1 MASVTSKPSLKGTA
15 TPSHAVSRT
24 SELLSCARTALKI
37 AKVRN
42 PPPSPHDWWFIEA
55 SELELHQEQNHSQ
68 HQQQSHPQISVLSED
83 GLTLLRAMQV
93 SLETLQLLVKRRG
106 HVNDPTHEIASCT
119 QQLETD
125 AKELSTIV
133 EQLKA
138 FRSTGQHQKHLTLVA
153 EWLQSTA
160 LQHTA
165 RLKEILK
172 VRGTV
177 LADQAQRR
185 KLWNP
190 QPVKVVGASTATQKT
205 LQESPL
211 FTVTTSKPNGRIS
224 ARNGRVAPTRHGS
237 FNGASSGVAATLAGN
252 DAAGTVSAP
261 TSSFGGSGYGG
272 GSSTGYGGYYGAAA
286 TSAANMGIRQRRPNA
301 SNSSN
306 NNNGTLVNSEVAA
319 VQEQVQ
325 VRHEKRQTQTRL
337 EHAKQAEKSLAELS
351 TLFGKMSN
359 LIVSQGETLDKIE
372 DDVEAAH
379 TDVAAGQA
387 EIQILYSLKKGN
399 RALILKTFAVVIFV
413 ILFMRLY

>member
-1 MASVTSKPSLKGTA
+1 MASATSMLQLKGSA

-37 AKVRN
+37 AKAQN
-42 PPPSPHDWWFIEA
+42 PPPSPHDWWFIEP
-55 SELELHQEQNHSQ
+55 SDLELHQEQ
-68 HQQQSHPQISVLSED
+68 QQQQQQPNFPQVSLLSED
-83 GLTLLRAMQV
+83 GLTLLRAMHV
-93 SLETLQLLVKRRG
+93 SLETLQQLVKRRG
-106 HVNDPTHEIASCT
+106 HVNDPTNEIASCT

-125 AKELSTIV
+125 AKELNTIV

-138 FRSTGQHQKHLTLVA
+138 FRSTGQHQKHLSLLA

-160 LQHTA
+160 SQHTA

-190 QPVKVVGASTATQKT
+190 QPVKVVGASAAAKKT

-211 FTVTTSKPNGRIS
+211 FTVTTSSKPNGRIPAGNRRVTP
-224 ARNGRVAPTRHGS
+224 ARQGS
-237 FNGASSGVAATLAGN
+237 LNGASMGGAATSA
-252 DAAGTVSAP
+252 DTASAP
-261 TSSFGGSGYGG
+261 SNSYGGTGYGG
-272 GSSTGYGGYYGAAA
+272 GVSTGYGGYYGAAA
-286 TSAANMGIRQRRPNA
+286 SMTNEGIRQRRQNTTIN
-301 SNSSN
+301 NSGN
-306 NNNGTLVNSEVAA
+306 LDVAM

-325 VRHEKRQTQTRL
+325 VRHEKRQTKNRL
-337 EHAKQAEKSLAELS
+337 DHAKQAEKSLAELS
-351 TLFGKMSN
+351 TLFSKMSN
-359 LIVSQGETLDKIE
+359 LIVAQGETLDKIE

>member
-1 MASVTSKPSLKGTA
+1 MASVTSIQQLKGVA

-37 AKVRN
+37 AKAQN
-42 PPPSPHDWWFIEA
+42 PPPSPHDWWFIEP
-55 SELELHQEQNHSQ
+55 SQLELHQEQ
-68 HQQQSHPQISVLSED
+68 QQQYFPQVSILSED
-83 GLTLLRAMQV
+83 GLTLLRAMHV
-93 SLETLQLLVKRRG
+93 SLETLQQLVKRRG
-106 HVNDPTHEIASCT
+106 HVNDPTNEIASCT

-125 AKELSTIV
+125 AKELNTIV

-138 FRSTGQHQKHLTLVA
+138 FRSTGQHQKHLSLLA
-153 EWLQSTA
+153 EWLQSA
-160 LQHTA
+160 ASQQTA

-190 QPVKVVGASTATQKT
+190 QPVKAVGASAAAQKT
-205 LQESPL
+205 IQESPL
-211 FTVTTSKPNGRIS
+211 FTVTTTPSNKPNGRIPTS
-224 ARNGRVAPTRHGS
+224 HRRIAPARQGS
-237 FNGASSGVAATLAGN
+237 LNGASSGGTAMSVGYT
-252 DAAGTVSAP
+252 AGTSSAP
-261 TSSFGGSGYGG
+261 TSSYGGSGYGG
-272 GSSTGYGGYYGAAA
+272 GVSTGYGGYYGAA
-286 TSAANMGIRQRRPNA
+286 SSMANEGIRQRRQNA
-301 SNSSN
+301 TN
-306 NNNGTLVNSEVAA
+306 NNPANQDVAA

-325 VRHEKRQTQTRL
+325 VRHEKRQTKTRL

-351 TLFGKMSN
+351 TLFSKMSN
-359 LIVSQGETLDKIE
+359 LIVAQGETLDKIE

>member
-1 MASVTSKPSLKGTA
+1 MLQLKGSA

-37 AKVRN
+37 AKAQN
-42 PPPSPHDWWFIEA
+42 PPPSPHDWWFIEP
-55 SELELHQEQNHSQ
+55 SDLELHQEQ
-68 HQQQSHPQISVLSED
+68 QQQQQQPNFPQVSLLSED
-83 GLTLLRAMQV
+83 GLTLLRAMHV
-93 SLETLQLLVKRRG
+93 SLETLQQLVKRRG
-106 HVNDPTHEIASCT
+106 HVNDPTNEIASCT

-125 AKELSTIV
+125 AKELNTIV

-138 FRSTGQHQKHLTLVA
+138 FRSTGQHQKHLSLLA

-160 LQHTA
+160 SQHTA

-190 QPVKVVGASTATQKT
+190 QPVKVVGASAAAKKT

-211 FTVTTSKPNGRIS
+211 FTVTTSSKPNGRIPAGNRRVTP
-224 ARNGRVAPTRHGS
+224 ARQGS
-237 FNGASSGVAATLAGN
+237 LNGASMGGAATSA
-252 DAAGTVSAP
+252 DTASAP
-261 TSSFGGSGYGG
+261 SNSYGGTGYGG
-272 GSSTGYGGYYGAAA
+272 GVSTGYGGYYGAAA
-286 TSAANMGIRQRRPNA
+286 SMTNEGIRQRRQNTTIN
-301 SNSSN
+301 NSGN
-306 NNNGTLVNSEVAA
+306 LDVAM

-325 VRHEKRQTQTRL
+325 VRHEKRQTKNRL
-337 EHAKQAEKSLAELS
+337 DHAKQAEKSLAELS
-351 TLFGKMSN
+351 TLFSKMSN
-359 LIVSQGETLDKIE
+359 LIVAQGETLDKIE